1 MAHLDIAKEYQKP
14 PSPGAPYSLAVPGTE
29 QPGRSAIYRHHHFQ
43 NGILKSLDPNVSN
56 HTLNVLWSLLK
67 LCQVTNA
74 HQMFEDT
81 GMELLQS

>member
-43 NGILKSLDPNVSN
+43 DGILKSLDPNVSN

-67 LCQVTNA
+67 LYQVSNA